1 MHEEAAI
8 GVSVISFTRGDVTD
22 LHLARREK
30 VDARDGLV
38 ADGDVTSD
46 RVDGQAAE
54 ASEAVKEG
62 LVWGAHGKLHL
73 GELWHD
79 SKVAHLVCH
88 HH

>member
-1 MHEEAAI
+1 M
-8 GVSVISFTRGDVTD
+8 ISFTRSDVTD
-22 LHLARREK
+22 LHLTRREQ

-38 ADGDVTSD
+38 ADGDVSSN

-62 LVWGAHGKLHL
+62 LVWGAHSKLHL
-73 GELWHD
+73 GELGHD